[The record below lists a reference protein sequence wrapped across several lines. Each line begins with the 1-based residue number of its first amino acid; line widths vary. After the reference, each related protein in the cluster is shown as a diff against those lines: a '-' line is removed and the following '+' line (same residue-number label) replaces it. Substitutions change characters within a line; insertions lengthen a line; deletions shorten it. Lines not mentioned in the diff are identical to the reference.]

1 MKGVISMRKIAQLI
15 LAGSALFAMASLS
28 ASSLAQAQGR
38 AKCSP
43 VGTWYG
49 GSEGTA
55 KYIASITP
63 IDENRFNIVWSGAFS
78 LAQLGFP
85 VATLIPG
92 EFKQE
97 RHGQWDYEGTAGGF
111 GETSDAF
118 PPAAYPDLW
127 VVHYRI
133 QLEGCNTM
141 IVRHDFF
148 GGYTWAS
155 NKTPFVDQP
164 DYPVAPTPIV
174 ETYKRLPGKCPICV
188 D

>member
-1 MKGVISMRKIAQLI
+1 M
-15 LAGSALFAMASLS
+15 FAMASLL
-28 ASSLAQAQGR
+28 ASPLAEAQGR
-38 AKCSP
+38 AQCSP
-43 VGTWYG
+43 AGTWYG

-63 IDENRFNIVWSGAFS
+63 LAENRFNIVWSAGFS
-78 LAQLGFP
+78 VAQLGFP
-85 VATLIPG
+85 VMTLIPG
-92 EFKQE
+92 EFQQK
-97 RHGQWDYEGTAGGF
+97 RHGQWEYEGTAAGF
-111 GETSDAF
+111 GEKSNAF
-118 PPAAYPDLW
+118 PPATYPDLW
-127 VVHYRI
+127 VVHYRVRV
-133 QLEGCNTM
+133 EGCNIM
-141 IVRHDFF
+141 IVQHDLF